1 MVVVRPS
8 VLPAHRR
15 EATLSKMGTAYQPAL
30 ALSSTTPPQTYAK
43 LALSH
48 V

>member
-8 VLPAHRR
+8 VLLAHRR
-15 EATLSKMGTAYQPAL
+15 EGILSKMGIAYQLAL

-43 LALSH
+43 LALPH
-48 V
+48 A